1 MADSSL
7 AINNV
12 SLVKGTGHEG
22 DSSDSTL
29 RPSEVL
35 LGTTIKDN
43 PSAFDAWISL
53 IEETERI
60 GQDCIAN
67 IRKVAVDELK
77 YSVDFWLH
85 YCTHVI
91 NTSDDIAFIRE
102 LFERVLEYVGTDY
115 LSSPLWDK
123 YLEYDFKELAQA
135 LPLSELRSAVAVAGH
150 VEAVMGH
157 ANMEHRIGDSDGAC
171 SVYDDDRIVVEA
183 LDHVKPSKELIDEL
197 LYLESIMPLPRNIDQ
212 FKPLIENFINPNAA
226 EMHIDQFKP
235 FISIETM
242 FINGIE
248 TWAPTL
254 PVKRAVVDFSSPNI
268 FKKMHVG
275 HVRSTIIVP
284 DSDRA
289 GNICIGDLKEWTPV
303 EIVLA
308 AEAVAYEYADLKN
321 NRSTPY
327 TFGYNNMRTSQAVTF
342 YSDSGMRKTIN
353 GKHGNG
359 CVLKGVCE
367 VDDQTTWLCSDWDPI
382 ISSHVSLL
390 VQYGPLDM

>member
-67 IRKVAVDELK
+67 IRKVVS
-77 YSVDFWLH
+77 Y
-85 YCTHVI
+85 I
-91 NTSDDIAFIRE
+91 I
-102 LFERVLEYVGTDY
+102 LFNIIVYKTY
-115 LSSPLWDK
+115 L
-123 YLEYDFKELAQA
+123 Q
-135 LPLSELRSAVAVAGH
+135 
-150 VEAVMGH
+150 
-157 ANMEHRIGDSDGAC
+157 
-171 SVYDDDRIVVEA
+171 
-183 LDHVKPSKELIDEL
+183 
-197 LYLESIMPLPRNIDQ
+197 
-212 FKPLIENFINPNAA
+212 
-226 EMHIDQFKP
+226 
-235 FISIETM
+235 SIETM

-275 HVRSTIIVP
+275 HVRSTII
-284 DSDRA
+284 
-289 GNICIGDLKEWTPV
+289 GDTIAPM
-303 EIVLA
+303 LA
-308 AEAVAYEYADLKN
+308 VSFNFISEYADLKN

-327 TFGYNNMRTSQAVTF
+327 TFGYNNMRT
-342 YSDSGMRKTIN
+342 R
-353 GKHGNG
+353 
-359 CVLKGVCE
+359 C
-367 VDDQTTWLCSDWDPI
+367 
-382 ISSHVSLL
+382 
-390 VQYGPLDM
+390 

>member
-67 IRKVAVDELK
+67 IRK
-77 YSVDFWLH
+77 
-85 YCTHVI
+85 
-91 NTSDDIAFIRE
+91 
-102 LFERVLEYVGTDY
+102 
-115 LSSPLWDK
+115 
-123 YLEYDFKELAQA
+123 
-135 LPLSELRSAVAVAGH
+135 
-150 VEAVMGH
+150 
-157 ANMEHRIGDSDGAC
+157 
-171 SVYDDDRIVVEA
+171 DRIVVEA
-183 LDHVKPSKELIDEL
+183 LDH
-197 LYLESIMPLPRNIDQ
+197 
-212 FKPLIENFINPNAA
+212 
-226 EMHIDQFKP
+226 
-235 FISIETM
+235 SIETM

-275 HVRSTIIVP
+275 HVRSTIIGDTIAP
-284 DSDRA
+284 MLD
-289 GNICIGDLKEWTPV
+289 CIWC
-303 EIVLA
+303 
-308 AEAVAYEYADLKN
+308 EYADLKN

-327 TFGYNNMRTSQAVTF
+327 TFGYNNMRTSRERQPFTF
-342 YSDSGMRKTIN
+342 FTPMLGS
-353 GKHGNG
+353 
-359 CVLKGVCE
+359 V
-367 VDDQTTWLCSDWDPI
+367 Q
-382 ISSHVSLL
+382 SSESLEKKL
-390 VQYGPLDM
+390 MT